1 MTMKYF
7 ITCYLIVAMA
17 IPQTKAQLGILNDLL
32 GSANIQG
39 TVLCTS
45 KDNVGVNGAVTPG
58 FSNAQVQLQCG
69 GNMLSNATTDN
80 DGKFSMMMDNPLL
93 YDLSSLLTSC
103 NLMVPTPL
111 SNCNTKLPSA
121 GGLISSLKYVG
132 IGHIGTQTLANIVPS
147 GFHFIPLI
155 NN

>member
-1 MTMKYF
+1 
-7 ITCYLIVAMA
+7 MA

-32 GSANIQG
+32 GSANIKG

-45 KDNVGVNGAVTPG
+45 KDNVGAATPG

-69 GNMLSNATTDN
+69 GNMVSNATTDN
-80 DGKFSMMMDNPLL
+80 NGKFSMMMDNPLL

-121 GGLISSLKYVG
+121 GGLISTLKYVG
-132 IGHIGTQTLANIVPS
+132 ISHIGTQTLANIAPS
-147 GFHFIPLI
+147 GFHFIPLT
-155 NN
+155 

>member
-7 ITCYLIVAMA
+7 ITFYLIVAMA

-32 GSANIQG
+32 GSANIKG

-45 KDNVGVNGAVTPG
+45 KDNVGAATPG

-80 DGKFSMMMDNPLL
+80 NGKFSMMMDNPLL

-121 GGLISSLKYVG
+121 GGLISTLKYVG
-132 IGHIGTQTLANIVPS
+132 ISHIGTQTLANIAPS
-147 GFHFIPLI
+147 GFHFIPLT
-155 NN
+155 